1 MKPAPVAHSVSS
13 QQDARLDRLDQSTG
27 KEAARLPALDWMRG
41 LVMLL
46 MTTDHASGA
55 LNAGRLLTDATWLYR
70 PGTPLPAVQFMTR
83 WVSHL
88 CAPTFVFLAGAAL
101 ALSVERRLLQGE
113 SSRNVDRHLLI
124 RGLFLAALDPLWMTW
139 AFVPGDLLL
148 QVMYAIGMSLVCM
161 AFLRRLST
169 TWLIVLGVGIIFLS
183 EALIGLVT
191 AGGHETPPLLVALL
205 LTGGRFPK
213 SWLGRNFDLL
223 IAYPLLPWL
232 AIMILGWVFGRYL
245 LTVRRST
252 ALWKAERVLCFAGL
266 AALALYFL
274 TRGLN
279 GYGNMG
285 LLRED
290 GSLVQWLHVSK
301 YPPAITF
308 STLELGLMV
317 LCLYGFFRLSKQAN
331 LSRARWNPLL
341 VFGQTALFFYL
352 LHAHLLELG
361 AYALGVSH
369 KLGLTATFAASGIVA
384 ALLYPLCLW
393 YRSYKREHPQG
404 WTQYV

>member
-1 MKPAPVAHSVSS
+1 MHAPSAPTVSS
-13 QQDARLDRLDQSTG
+13 RQDVPLSRAGQPKG
-27 KEAARLPALDWMRG
+27 KEGGRLPALDWMRG

-55 LNAGRLLTDATWLYR
+55 FNVGRLLTDATWLYR
-70 PGTPLPAVQFMTR
+70 PGTPLPAAQFITR
-83 WVSHL
+83 WISHL

-101 ALSVERRLLQGE
+101 ALSIERRLQQGE
-113 SSRNVDRHLLI
+113 SSRRVDRHLLV

-139 AFVPGDLLL
+139 AFVPGNVLL

-161 AFLRRLST
+161 TFLRRLRTS
-169 TWLIVLGVGIIFLS
+169 WLVGLSLGMIFFG
-183 EALIGLVT
+183 EGLIGLVT
-191 AGGHETPPLLVALL
+191 GGHETPPLWVALL

-245 LTVRRST
+245 LTLHRAST
-252 ALWKAERVLCFAGL
+252 LWKAERMLGLAGL
-266 AALALYFL
+266 GGLGLYFIA
-274 TRGLN
+274 RGLN

-285 LLRED
+285 LFREN
-290 GSLVQWLHVSK
+290 GSVVQWLHVSK
-301 YPPAITF
+301 YPPSVTF
-308 STLELGLMV
+308 SALELGLMA
-317 LCLYGFFRLSKQAN
+317 LCLCCFFRLQKQSDLVAG
-331 LSRARWNPLL
+331 SWNPLL

-352 LHAHLLELG
+352 LHAHLLELA
-361 AYALGVSH
+361 AYALGISH
-369 KLGLTATFAASGIVA
+369 TLGLTATFVASIMVA
-384 ALLYPLCLW
+384 TLLYPACLW
-393 YRSYKREHPQG
+393 YRNYKAAHPEG